1 MKGFIMKKNALSL
14 ALLLSAPLALA
25 DAPISTAKAPSM
37 TTLSGDLNIG
47 FVDSFSAMRESDSGK
62 KASQQLQA
70 TQERL
75 ANELRNAQE
84 KLMKEANDFQTKQ
97 ATMSETAREAE
108 QKRLAKAERDLKAR
122 GEEAEM
128 EMKLAMQKVTDSLSK
143 EVEVAI
149 TKVAKDKKLD
159 AVVDTSTGRVLYVEN
174 KANYTSSLVKEM
186 DNEHKIQLASNKKA
200 PAESVKLAQSA
211 KKDDKKVTA

>member
-1 MKGFIMKKNALSL
+1 MKKNALSL

-37 TTLSGDLNIG
+37 TTLGSDLKIG

-62 KASQQLQA
+62 EASQQLQL

-128 EMKLAMQKVTDSLSK
+128 EMKLAMQKVTDSLGK

-149 TKVAKDKKLD
+149 TKVAKEQKLD

-186 DNEHKIQLASNKKA
+186 DGTRKIQLANNKKA
-200 PAESVKLAQSA
+200 PADSVKLAQSA